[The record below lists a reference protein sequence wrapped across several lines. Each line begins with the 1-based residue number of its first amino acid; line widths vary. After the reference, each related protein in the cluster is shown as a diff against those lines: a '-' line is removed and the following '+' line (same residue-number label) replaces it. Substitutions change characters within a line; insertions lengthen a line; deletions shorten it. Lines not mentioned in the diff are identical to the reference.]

1 MGLLKRRDVYI
12 ANVRDLEQL
21 IEQRTETARS
31 QRRECPE
38 FAQLLTEQ
46 STALDNLVAMMIDE
60 KTKQAVWDYDGI
72 KNDISGIQLKAVYK
86 AGALDAVQLLKT
98 MGVI

>member
-1 MGLLKRRDVYI
+1 MENMEDFV
-12 ANVRDLEQL
+12 QL
-21 IEQRTETARS
+21 IDQRTEKALA
-31 QRRECPE
+31 QLRECPE

-46 STALDNLVAMMIDE
+46 STTLDNLVAMMIDE
-60 KTKQAVWDYDGI
+60 KARQAVWNYDGI
-72 KNDISGIQLKAVYK
+72 KNDISGVQLKAVYK